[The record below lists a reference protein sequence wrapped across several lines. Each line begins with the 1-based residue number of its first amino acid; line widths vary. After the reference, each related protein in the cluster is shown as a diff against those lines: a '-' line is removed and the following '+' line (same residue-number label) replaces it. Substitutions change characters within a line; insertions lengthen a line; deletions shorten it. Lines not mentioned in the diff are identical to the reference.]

1 MIDATAGAPERQARA
16 LGAFLREG
24 LSGATGAETVL
35 VYDDER
41 ERERLVALAPTR
53 QVRLVRALGWS
64 PATTAASL
72 AAAARV
78 EATRLF
84 LFAGGAAGAEVVTRL
99 ARRSGGAVLTDALS
113 LEVKDDRLV
122 GRRNVYSA
130 HLVGRFELTALP
142 WCVSLDPGWDDA
154 PEGAPVEH
162 DVAVL
167 VAAGDGD
174 DGGPEASPLE
184 DVERIDLPA
193 AGAVARSRFLVVAGR
208 GAGSREGVERIAAA
222 ARSMGAD
229 FAVSRP
235 VAMNAWAPLDRLVGV
250 SGARSSP
257 RLCIVAG
264 ASGAPAFFWGVEK
277 AAFIAAVDLDAQAP
291 VMRQADAAVVG
302 DAVEVL
308 EELARIVVAER
319 TRD

>member
-1 MIDATAGAPERQARA
+1 VIDATAGAPERQARA

-24 LSGATGAETVL
+24 LSGATCAETVL
-35 VYDDER
+35 LYDDER

-64 PATTAASL
+64 PARTAASL
-72 AAAARV
+72 AALARA

-84 LFAGGAAGAEVVTRL
+84 VIAGGAAGTEVAARL

-113 LEVKDDRLV
+113 LEVEADRLV

-154 PEGAPVEH
+154 PEGAPLEH
-162 DVAVL
+162 DVAV
-167 VAAGDGD
+167 VAGD
-174 DGGPEASPLE
+174 DGGDAPEASPLE

-193 AGAVARSRFLVVAGR
+193 AGVVARSRFLVVAGR
-208 GAGSREGVERIAAA
+208 GAGSRDGVERIAAA

-250 SGARSSP
+250 SGSRASP

-264 ASGAPAFFWGVEK
+264 ASGAPAFFWGIEK

-302 DAVEVL
+302 DAAEVL
-308 EELARIVVAER
+308 EELAKIVAEER
-319 TRD
+319 ARD